1 MTNEENNSK
10 MSKNKQPKKRKSGIA
25 AFSLL
30 IALFDKLGEI
40 IYNAVLNSC
49 IGRAFTSYT
58 PLRKKMSSGIC
69 AAIALK
75 SGRVKRFFRKI
86 RIAQNLCR
94 YIPVCV

>member
-10 MSKNKQPKKRKSGIA
+10 SSKSSKQNKKRKSGIA

-30 IALFDKLGEI
+30 ITLFDKLGEI
-40 IYNAVLNSC
+40 IYNAILNSC

-69 AAIALK
+69 AAITLK
-75 SGRVKRFFRKI
+75 SSRVKRFFRKI
-86 RIAQNLCR
+86 IFKQN
-94 YIPVCV
+94 